1 MQHHSS
7 SSILETISSINRDT
21 NISHNMMAYRLG
33 LLMEKHSSHIQP
45 TVSLDTNE
53 REHLLKEARTI
64 FSLSNTTQ
72 NIEDYRQ
79 SLKDKYYKEYLQK
92 FEINQPISDASA
104 LNNSIR
110 VDNLIADKKKVFLHQ
125 IIEREQRQ
133 LPKDTEPKIQS
144 ENHASTPAEGEAINK
159 SIIGSILNTLVN
171 MGQDT
176 DNQGRIYDG
185 IAYQLQLWMKEG
197 IQLLNVNRKNGS
209 PYNAF
214 TAVKQDTQAQFQILQ
229 NNLSQEESQRII
241 NFDRVHNTQQS
252 HIHPTIDPDDNAE
265 LGD

>member
-1 MQHHSS
+1 MQHHSFS
-7 SSILETISSINRDT
+7 SVLETISSINHDSG
-21 NISHNMMAYRLG
+21 ISHNMMAYRLG
-33 LLMEKHSSHIQP
+33 LIMEKHSSQIQP

-64 FSLSNTTQ
+64 LSLSNTTQ
-72 NIEDYRQ
+72 NTEDYRQ
-79 SLKDKYYKEYLQK
+79 SLKNKYYQEYLQK
-92 FEINQPISDASA
+92 FDINQPVPDASA
-104 LNNSIR
+104 INNSMR
-110 VDNLIADKKKVFLHQ
+110 VDNLIADKKKVFLQQ
-125 IIEREQRQ
+125 IFEREQRQ
-133 LPKDTEPKIQS
+133 LPKDPEPKIQS
-144 ENHASTPAEGEAINK
+144 ENHASTPADNEAINK
-159 SIIGSILNTLVN
+159 SIIGAILNTLVN

-209 PYNAF
+209 PQTAF
-214 TAVKQDTQAQFQILQ
+214 TAVKQGTQTQFQILQ

-241 NFDRVHNTQQS
+241 NFERVHNTQQS
-252 HIHPTIDPDDNAE
+252 PNHPTIDPDDSAE